1 MIDFCQLGFIGKM
14 FKTLDLPMLVQF
26 LVMFYNDKPGDW
38 LLDDIVETKM
48 CRLEDRVRSIWAVY
62 RPLLGRFG
70 ACWGRVWGVLVVV
83 KWSAS
88 APSTPT
94 IKIQILL
101 KSAIFIERNCLN
113 RTKISEKEVGNGPF

>member
-38 LLDDIVETKM
+38 LLDHIVETKM

-62 RPLLGRFG
+62 
-70 ACWGRVWGVLVVV
+70 
-83 KWSAS
+83 
-88 APSTPT
+88 
-94 IKIQILL
+94 
-101 KSAIFIERNCLN
+101 
-113 RTKISEKEVGNGPF
+113 GPFWGHFWAVFGPCWWWSSGQRVRLQLQQ

>member
-62 RPLLGRFG
+62 RPLLGRFWAALGRVGAVFG
-70 ACWGRVWGVLVVV
+70 ACWWWSSGQRVRL
-83 KWSAS
+83 
-88 APSTPT
+88 
-94 IKIQILL
+94 QLQQ
-101 KSAIFIERNCLN
+101 
-113 RTKISEKEVGNGPF
+113 

>member
-62 RPLLGRFG
+62 RPL
-70 ACWGRVWGVLVVV
+70 WGVL
-83 KWSAS
+83 
-88 APSTPT
+88 
-94 IKIQILL
+94 
-101 KSAIFIERNCLN
+101 
-113 RTKISEKEVGNGPF
+113 GPFLGRVGGGQVVSECAFNSNNKNSNPAKVCHFY